1 MKGKFQESKQLRKEL
16 WKHKEAAKNKELLK
30 ESHLKT
36 LSELRKESEQSKHKE
51 LVDHLPSVGCKHCIK
66 GDPPQ
71 PVAVHNLCV
80 CEDLFLQPLANWR
93 PAAKVWF
100 ARERRGNNWHQN
112 VMKTISEEAKLSKI
126 YTNGSIRASLVTELL
141 AAGYDN
147 RIIME
152 LTGHK
157 SHAMV
162 QTYSRQLERMD
173 SVEHRQANMLL
184 NSSGRNALR
193 GRENMFGELGQ
204 ASGASKRIGENHR
217 RAVQLR
223 AGLESIAK
231 VNLDQLVLVN
241 LIFIP
246 FIHNF
251 TRFRLTSSSATAKRS
266 ESKSIPFD
274 SLGTRMFLK

>member
-1 MKGKFQESKQLRKEL
+1 M
-16 WKHKEAAKNKELLK
+16 
-30 ESHLKT
+30 
-36 LSELRKESEQSKHKE
+36 KE

-66 GDPPQ
+66 GDPLQ
-71 PVAVHNLCV
+71 PVAVHKLCV
-80 CEDLFLQPLANWR
+80 CEDLFLQLLANWR

-204 ASGASKRIGENHR
+204 ASGASARITDALFSSELGWK
-217 RAVQLR
+217 ALLR
-223 AGLESIAK
+223 
-231 VNLDQLVLVN
+231 
-241 LIFIP
+241 
-246 FIHNF
+246 
-251 TRFRLTSSSATAKRS
+251 
-266 ESKSIPFD
+266 
-274 SLGTRMFLK
+274 